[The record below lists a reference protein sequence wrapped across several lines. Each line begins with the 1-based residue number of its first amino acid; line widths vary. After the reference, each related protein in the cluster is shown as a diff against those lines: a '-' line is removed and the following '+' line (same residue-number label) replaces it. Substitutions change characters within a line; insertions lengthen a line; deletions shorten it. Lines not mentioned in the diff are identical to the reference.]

1 LQELNNWEVEV
12 VSNGRTLIPNVV
24 EIGASFLEVEE
35 DMCTHKVHNYL
46 ISLYFSSGK

>member
-1 LQELNNWEVEV
+1 M
-12 VSNGRTLIPNVV
+12 VSNGRTLILNVV
-24 EIGASFLEVEE
+24 ETGESFLGMEE